1 VQGEVH
7 DEELVI
13 SLDPDLPEL
22 RQLKNELAQVL
33 YEINPNGKIQIVKT
47 PAGYRSPNLAD
58 AVKMVFAPTP
68 LGVQIIGVY

>member
-1 VQGEVH
+1 VV
-7 DEELVI
+7 
-13 SLDPDLPEL
+13 SPDP

-33 YEINPNGKIQIVKT
+33 CGHNPNGKIVIEKT

-68 LGVQIIGVY
+68 LGIQIIGVF